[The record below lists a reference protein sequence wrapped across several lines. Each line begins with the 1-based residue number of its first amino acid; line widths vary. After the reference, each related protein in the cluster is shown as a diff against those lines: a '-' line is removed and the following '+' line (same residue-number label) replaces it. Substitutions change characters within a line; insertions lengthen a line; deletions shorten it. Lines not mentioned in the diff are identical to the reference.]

1 MDLLYTTC
9 NAAQRMT
16 LRAFADW
23 KVEGRENV
31 PPMGPLIIVANHQGN
46 FDPPL
51 LAASLPRRIWF
62 LAKDGVFNGPVVKW
76 FMRTYGAFPV
86 NRHGA
91 DIRAYRWTLDQLN
104 HDRAVVIFPE
114 GTRSRGS
121 LRKANPGIAGLVLKS
136 KAPLLPVG
144 ITGTERMV
152 NVGRVFNPTGRIR
165 VNIGT
170 VFSLP
175 SIEGK
180 VGREVMQSM
189 TDMIMSRIAALLPQ
203 SYQGAYRI
211 APESSDAPKD
221 DLTPGVENV
230 RASEHNSP

>member
-1 MDLLYTTC
+1 MDLLYKTC
-9 NAAQRMT
+9 NVAQRLT

-46 FDPPL
+46 CDPPI

-62 LAKDGVFNGPVVKW
+62 LAKDGVFKGPVVNW

-86 NRHGA
+86 NRNGA

-104 HDRAVVIFPE
+104 HDRPVVIFPE
-114 GTRSRGS
+114 GTRSRGG
-121 LRKANPGIAGLVLKS
+121 LRMANPGIAGLVLKS
-136 KAPLLPVG
+136 QAPLLPVG

-180 VGREVMQSM
+180 VQREVLQSLA
-189 TDMIMSRIAALLPQ
+189 DIIMNRIATLLPP
-203 SYQGAYRI
+203 SYQGVYRVT
-211 APESSDAPKD
+211 PETSDAPQD
-221 DLTPGVENV
+221 ALRSGVENV
-230 RASEHNSP
+230 RGSEHNAS